1 MSWLYLLPQEGRMKD
16 TPSTNSALN
25 KEISTLK
32 QRIRKLEQS
41 ESDRE
46 QAEAA
51 LKESEERYRIAIEAS
66 NDGVAIVQ
74 NGIHVYVNQAFLK
87 MFRYKAFSEVEGQQS
102 YYSIVHPDD
111 HERVI
116 NYASARQRGI
126 YAPTRYE
133 FKGIR
138 KDKTPIDIEVSVNT
152 ISYKGEKAILAYLRD
167 ITERKQAEGALRES
181 ELRYKGLIESSPDAI
196 ILHDGER
203 ILYLNSAAKK
213 LLGSGKKGKFVGR
226 MMLDFIHPEDR
237 GAVAHDF
244 DIIRQT
250 GRLTPIKEVK
260 LVRDDAKIV
269 HIEYTGSS
277 IDYVGLRLL
286 QIFMRDITGR
296 VRAEEALAQTRRQQQ
311 AILDNIPDV
320 AWLND
325 KEGRYILANRSFG
338 KASGL
343 NPEDLTGKTDFDIWP
358 RDLAEQ
364 RKKTDRTAMKSG
376 KRIKIEEH
384 LTDKDGNTI
393 WIETIKTPV
402 FNDNGEV
409 MGTAGIAR
417 DITLRKKQE
426 KQLHQYQEELGQLVE
441 KRTAE
446 LLKVN
451 ALLEQELIEHEHTEE
466 ALRIT
471 QFSIDRSAD
480 PVFWIGPDA
489 RLLYVNDITCRVL
502 GYSREELLSMTI
514 HDIDKNFP
522 VHEWPKHWEGLK
534 KRGSVIFESSHW
546 AKEGVAIPVEVT
558 SNYLEYKGRE
568 YSCAFVR
575 DITERKRAQEMVQKL
590 NKELEQRIM
599 ELKVINKE
607 LETFNY
613 SVSHD
618 LRAPLIA
625 IEGFSRILIE
635 KQGHHLDAKGRHFL
649 TMINKNT
656 KKLNEL
662 IIDLLDFFGL
672 GRKSIKTVTIDMEK
686 MINDIISD
694 FKSMFP
700 EDVFRVSFNALPTA
714 QGDRKMVR
722 QILINLMGN
731 AIKYSKP
738 KGTAVIEI
746 GGWVEKEK
754 NVYFVKDHGIGFP
767 VEQADK
773 IFEVFERLHS
783 ADEFEGTGIGLA
795 IVKRVVLKHGG
806 NIWVETK
813 IDEGATF
820 YFSLPR

>member
-1 MSWLYLLPQEGRMKD
+1 MKD
-16 TPSTNSALN
+16 ASSTNSELL
-25 KEISTLK
+25 KQISLLK
-32 QRIRKLEQS
+32 QRIRKLEKA

-66 NDGVAIVQ
+66 NDGIAIVQ

-87 MFRYKAFSEVEGQQS
+87 MFRYKALSDIAGKQS
-102 YYSIVHPDD
+102 YYSIIHPDD
-111 HERVI
+111 FERVTK
-116 NYASARQRGI
+116 YATARQKGLS
-126 YAPTRYE
+126 APTRYE

-138 KDKTPIDIEVSVNT
+138 KDKTSIDIEVSVNT
-152 ISYKGEKAILAYLRD
+152 ISYKGTKAILAYLRD
-167 ITERKQAEGALRES
+167 ITERKQAEEALRQS
-181 ELRYKGLIESSPDAI
+181 ELHYKGLIESSPDAI
-196 ILHDGER
+196 ILHDGEK
-203 ILYLNSAAKK
+203 ILFLNSTAKK
-213 LLGSGKKGKFVGR
+213 LLGSRKKENFLGR
-226 MMLDFIHPEDR
+226 KMLDFIHPEDK
-237 GAVAHDF
+237 GVVAQ
-244 DIIRQT
+244 DIDLIRQT
-250 GRLTPIKEVK
+250 GKITPTKEVK
-260 LVRDDAKIV
+260 LIRDDRRIV
-269 HIEYTGSS
+269 HIDYTGSAV
-277 IDYVGLRLL
+277 DYVGLRLQ
-286 QIFMRDITGR
+286 QIFIRDITDR

-338 KASGL
+338 KASRL
-343 NPEDLTGKTDFDIWP
+343 NPEVLPGKTDFDVWP

-364 RKKTDRTAMKSG
+364 RRTVDRAVMQSG
-376 KRIKIEEH
+376 KRMKLEEQI
-384 LTDKDGNTI
+384 TAVDGSVI
-393 WIETIKTPV
+393 WIETVKTPV
-402 FNDNGEV
+402 FDNNGKV
-409 MGTAGIAR
+409 IGTAGIAR

-426 KQLHQYQEELGQLVE
+426 KQLRQYQEELGQLVE
-441 KRTAE
+441 ERTAE

-451 ALLEQELIEHEHTEE
+451 ALLEQELVEHERTEE

-471 QFSIDRSAD
+471 QFSVDRSAD

-514 HDIDKNFP
+514 HDIDLNFP
-522 VHEWPKHWEGLK
+522 VTEWPRHWGGLK
-534 KRGSVIFESSHW
+534 KRGSITFESIHFT
-546 AKEGVAIPVEVT
+546 KEGTVIPVEVT

-568 YSCAFVR
+568 YNCAFVR
-575 DITERKRAQEMVQKL
+575 DITERKRAQEMFQTL
-590 NKELEQRIM
+590 NKELEQRVV

-635 KQGHHLDAKGRHFL
+635 KQSHHLDAKGRHFL
-649 TMINKNT
+649 NMINKNT

-672 GRKSIKTVTIDMEK
+672 GRKNIKNVTIDMEK
-686 MINDIISD
+686 MVNDIISD
-694 FKSMFP
+694 FNSMFP
-700 EDVFRVSFNALPTA
+700 EDTFRVEFNTLPVA
-714 QGDRKMVR
+714 QGDRKMIR

-731 AIKYSKP
+731 AIKYSRP
-738 KGTAVIEI
+738 KGTAIIEI

-767 VEQADK
+767 MEQADK

-783 ADEFEGTGIGLA
+783 TDEFEGTGIGLA
-795 IVKRVVLKHGG
+795 IVKRVVHKHGG
-806 NIWVETK
+806 NIWVEAK
-813 IDEGATF
+813 ENEGATF
-820 YFSLPR
+820 YFSLQR

>member
-1 MSWLYLLPQEGRMKD
+1 MKD
-16 TPSTNSALN
+16 SSSTNSELI

-32 QRIRKLEQS
+32 KRIRELEQA
-41 ESDRE
+41 ESDSKE
-46 QAEAA
+46 AEAA

-74 NGIHVYVNQAFLK
+74 NGVHVYVNQAFLK
-87 MFRYKAFSEVEGQQS
+87 MFKYKALHEIVGRQP
-102 YYSIVHPDD
+102 YCVVHPDD
-111 HERVI
+111 YERVL
-116 NYASARQRGI
+116 NYATARQEGKH
-126 YAPTRYE
+126 ASTRYE

-138 KDKTPIDIEVSVNT
+138 KDETPIDIEVSVNT
-152 ISYKGEKAILAYLRD
+152 ISYKGKKAILAYLRD
-167 ITERKQAEGALRES
+167 ITERKKAEGALRES
-181 ELRYKGLIESSPDAI
+181 ELRYRGLIESSPDAI

-203 ILYLNSAAKK
+203 IHYLNPAAMK
-213 LLGSGKKGKFVGR
+213 LLGSGKEGKFLGR
-226 MMLDFIHPEDR
+226 KMLDFIHPEDR
-237 GAVAHDF
+237 ALMAQ
-244 DIIRQT
+244 DIDLIRQT
-250 GRLTPIKEVK
+250 GNVTPIKEVK
-260 LVRDDAKIV
+260 LVRDDKKIM

-296 VRAEEALAQTRRQQQ
+296 VRAEETLAQTRHQQQ

-320 AWLND
+320 AWLKD
-325 KEGRYILANRSFG
+325 KESRYILTNKSFG
-338 KASGL
+338 KTSGF
-343 NPEDLTGKTDFDIWP
+343 NPEDLPGKTDFDIWP

-364 RKKTDRTAMKSG
+364 RWAVDQTVLESG
-376 KRIKIEEH
+376 KRVKFEE
-384 LTDKDGNTI
+384 LLKDKYGNAVCV
-393 WIETIKTPV
+393 ETIKTPV
-402 FNDNGEV
+402 FNHNGEV
-409 MGTAGIAR
+409 IGTAGISR

-426 KQLHQYQEELGQLVE
+426 KQLQQYQEELGQLVE
-441 KRTAE
+441 ERTAE

-451 ALLEQELIEHEHTEE
+451 ALLEQELVEHERTEE

-471 QFSIDRSAD
+471 QFSVDRSAD

-514 HDIDKNFP
+514 HDIDNNFP
-522 VHEWPKHWEGLK
+522 AHEWPRRWEGLK
-534 KRGSVIFESSHW
+534 KRGSITFESTHYT
-546 AKEGVAIPVEVT
+546 KEGAAIPVEIT
-558 SNYLEYKGRE
+558 SNYLEYRGRE
-568 YSCAFVR
+568 YNCAFAR
-575 DITERKRAQEMVQKL
+575 DITERKHAQETVQAL
-590 NKELEQRIM
+590 NKELEQRVV
-599 ELKVINKE
+599 ELKIINKE

-635 KQGHHLDAKGRHFL
+635 KQSHHLDAKGQHL
-649 TMINKNT
+649 LNMINKNT

-672 GRKSIKTVTIDMEK
+672 GRKNIKAVTIDMEK
-686 MINDIISD
+686 MVNDIISD

-700 EDVFRVSFNALPTA
+700 EDAFRVAFNALPTA
-714 QGDRKMVR
+714 QGDRKMIR

-731 AIKYSKP
+731 AIKYSRP

-767 VEQADK
+767 MEQADK

-783 ADEFEGTGIGLA
+783 TDEFEGTGIGLA
-795 IVKRVVLKHGG
+795 IVKRVVHKHSG
-806 NIWVETK
+806 NIWVEAKT
-813 IDEGATF
+813 DEGATF
-820 YFSLPR
+820 YFSLPKTLVT